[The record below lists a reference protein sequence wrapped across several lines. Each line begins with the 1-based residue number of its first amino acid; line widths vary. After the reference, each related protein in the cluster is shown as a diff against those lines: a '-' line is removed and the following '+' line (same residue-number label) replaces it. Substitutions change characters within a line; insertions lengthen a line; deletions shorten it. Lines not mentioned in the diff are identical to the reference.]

1 MKTCP
6 TIRGG
11 VPSAGRGAPSTCR
24 TSHWVLIALVALA
37 ATATAAE
44 VELYILTGQ
53 SNMLGTTAADDPQPA
68 PGKDPADATARML
81 WSNVSPANA
90 GWPPR
95 LLGDSGGR
103 FVPLAVQQGDG
114 GKNATF
120 WGPEFGFARELAA
133 RGRGPAVIVKAC
145 RGGGS
150 NALWD
155 KATFDREQGAG
166 HMWGHVRDTLD
177 AALAALADE
186 ADAAVRIRG
195 FCYLQGESNS
205 VADAAVA
212 GERLAALVKNLTA
225 HVEERR
231 PGATR
236 GMRVA
241 VAEIA
246 ASRANPRRVQTTAAQ
261 QAFCRRF
268 GNAAFVA
275 TADLPLKSDG
285 IHFGGAEKLEI
296 GRRLA
301 AAVAGPERRE
311 PRSR

>member
-1 MKTCP
+1 MK
-6 TIRGG
+6 ILQAIGGG
-11 VPSAGRGAPSTCR
+11 VPPAGRGEMFTYRSSQWAAIVLLTLATTAP
-24 TSHWVLIALVALA
+24 
-37 ATATAAE
+37 AAE
-44 VELYILTGQ
+44 VEVYILTGQ

-68 PGKDPADATARML
+68 PGKDPADAAMRML
-81 WSNVSPANA
+81 WSNVSPTNN

-95 LLGDSGGR
+95 LLGDSAGR

-133 RGRGPAVIVKAC
+133 RGHGPAVIVKAC

-155 KATFDREQGAG
+155 KATFDREQAAG
-166 HMWGHVRDTLD
+166 HMWGHLRDTLD
-177 AALAALADE
+177 AALAALTDE
-186 ADAAVRIRG
+186 ADAAVMIRG

-225 HVEERR
+225 HVEQRR

-301 AAVAGPERRE
+301 AAVAGPERRA

>member
-1 MKTCP
+1 MNILP
-6 TIRGG
+6 TIPRV
-11 VPSAGRGAPSTCR
+11 VPDAGHGSAAGRPC
-24 TSHWVLIALVALA
+24 HWAVIALVSFTV
-37 ATATAAE
+37 TATAAE
-44 VELYILTGQ
+44 VELYVLTGQ

-68 PGKDPADATARML
+68 PGKDPADAAVRML
-81 WSNVSPANA
+81 WSNVSPANS

-133 RGRGPAVIVKAC
+133 RGRGPVVIVKAC
-145 RGGGS
+145 RGGGGNS
-150 NALWD
+150 LWD
-155 KATFDREQGAG
+155 KATFDREPAAG
-166 HMWGHVRDTLD
+166 HMWGHLRDTVD
-177 AALAALADE
+177 VALAALAED
-186 ADAAVRIRG
+186 AAAAVRIRG

-205 VADAAVA
+205 AAEAAVA
-212 GERLAALVKNLTA
+212 GERLATLVKNLTA

-236 GMRVA
+236 LMRVA

-268 GNAAFVA
+268 GNAAFVT
-275 TADLPLKSDG
+275 TADLPLKADG
-285 IHFGGAEKLEI
+285 IHFGGAEKIEI

-301 AAVAGPERRE
+301 AAVAGPERRGTPE
-311 PRSR
+311 R